1 MNTTPAIVTQAGA
14 ARLPRLA
21 LLSLCVVYVLA
32 GFVGRSGWK
41 FADMG
46 ALGYMAELA
55 WGQAD
60 WWRPTLAGI
69 PSEQGALLPY
79 WLGAWMLQAGGSG
92 LDSQWL
98 ARIPFILA
106 LGAAMA
112 AHWYGTYYLARSP
125 MAQPVAFAFGGEAN
139 TTDYARSIAD
149 GGLLAFIACLGLA
162 PMAHETSPEL
172 IQLAF
177 VALFLSGVSAL
188 PWRTERACVALVI
201 SLIGL
206 CISGAPTLAVIFG
219 LGALVFEVYQLFG
232 TEGQSSSPYRGRAG
246 MLVLLLSTLA
256 CASIATGLDLWRWKL
271 DSPLHLASPWQGY
284 TQLLLWFTWPAW
296 PLALWTLWVW
306 RRQLWSIQASRHLAL
321 PLLVVI
327 AVLIATWLMHS
338 SEHTLLLALP
348 AISSLAAFALP
359 TLKRQVASLIDWFT
373 LLFFTGWGLVLWV
386 HFIAMFTGVPPNPAI
401 NIARLAPGFEAQFS
415 WLALWVACVAT
426 VAWGMLVHWRV
437 GRNRPELWRSLVLP
451 AGGIA
456 WCWTLMMTMGISLFN
471 YTQSYDRWAA
481 LVAQQVEAPAC
492 VRSEQLNIGEIAAL
506 RWIGN
511 LPISAPTLSNDCAWL
526 LIPPG
531 PNQSLPAQIDTEL
544 WTAKALVMHPS
555 DSNIGVWV
563 LQRR

>member
-79 WLGAWMLQAGGSG
+79 WLGAWMLLAGGSD
-92 LDSQWL
+92 LEAQWL

-106 LGAAMA
+106 LGGAMA

-125 MAQPVAFAFGGEAN
+125 QAQPVAFAFGGEAR

-149 GGLLAFIACLGLA
+149 GGLLALIACLGLA
-162 PMAHETSPEL
+162 PTAHETSPEL

-177 VALFLSGVSAL
+177 VSLYLSGISAL
-188 PWRTERACVALVI
+188 PWRTQRACAALCV
-201 SLIGL
+201 SLVGL
-206 CISGAPTLAVIFG
+206 SISGAPSLAIIFG
-219 LGALVFEVYQLFG
+219 LGALVFELYPLILASSHQARPP
-232 TEGQSSSPYRGRAG
+232 QSRAG
-246 MLVLLLSTLA
+246 ILVLLLTTLT
-256 CASIATGLDLWRWKL
+256 CAGIASALDLWRWKL
-271 DSPLHLASPWQGY
+271 HAPLHLASPWQGY
-284 TQLLLWFTWPAW
+284 AQLLLWFTWPAW

-306 RRQLWSIQASRHLAL
+306 RRQLWSIHASRHLAL

-327 AVLIATWLMHS
+327 AVMAATWLMDS
-338 SEHTLLLALP
+338 SQHTLLLALP

-373 LLFFTGWGLVLWV
+373 LLFFTGWGIVLWV
-386 HFIAMFTGVPPNPAI
+386 HFVAMFTGFPPNPAI
-401 NIARLAPGFEAQFS
+401 NVARLAPGLEARFS
-415 WLALWVACVAT
+415 WLALWVACIAT
-426 VAWGMLVHWRV
+426 VGWGMLVLWRV
-437 GRNRPELWRSLVLP
+437 GRHRSELWRSLVLP

-456 WCWTLMMTMGISLFN
+456 WCWTLMMTMGISLFDF
-471 YTQSYDRWAA
+471 TQSYDRWAT
-481 LVAQQVEAPAC
+481 LVAREVSTPGC
-492 VRSEQLNIGEIAAL
+492 VRSERLNIGEIAAL
-506 RWIGN
+506 RWIGQ
-511 LPISAPTLSNDCAWL
+511 LPVSGPALTNDCPWL
-526 LIPPG
+526 LIPPDD
-531 PNQSLPAQIDTEL
+531 NRSIPANIDTEL
-544 WTAKALVMHPS
+544 WAPKALVLHPA

-563 LQRR
+563 LRRR

>member
-21 LLSLCVVYVLA
+21 LLCLCLVYALV

-55 WGQAD
+55 WGHAD

-79 WLGAWMLQAGGSG
+79 WLGAWMLQWGDRG
-92 LDSQWL
+92 LDAQWL

-125 MAQPVAFAFGGEAN
+125 RAQPLAFAFGGEAKS
-139 TTDYARSIAD
+139 TDYARSIAD

-162 PMAHETSPEL
+162 PLAHETSPEL

-177 VALFLSGVSAL
+177 VAIYLSGVSAL
-188 PWRTERACVALVI
+188 PLRPQRACLALII
-201 SLIGL
+201 SLMGL
-206 CISGAPTLAVIFG
+206 SISGAPALAVIFG
-219 LGALVFEVYQLFG
+219 LGALLFELYQLFFASDHAPN
-232 TEGQSSSPYRGRAG
+232 QYRGKAG
-246 MLVLLLSTLA
+246 MLVLLFSTLA
-256 CASIATGLDLWRWKL
+256 CSVIATTLGLWRWKL
-271 DSPLHLASPWQGY
+271 DAPLHLASPWQGY
-284 TQLLLWFTWPAW
+284 IELLLWFTWPAW

-306 RRQLWSIQASRHLAL
+306 RRQLWSIHASRHLAL
-321 PLLVVI
+321 PLLVLI
-327 AVLIATWLMHS
+327 AVLIATWFMHS

-386 HFIAMFTGVPPNPAI
+386 HFIAMFTGVPPNPAT
-401 NIARLAPGFEAQFS
+401 NISRLAPGLEAQFS
-415 WLALWVACVAT
+415 WLALAVACIST
-426 VAWGMLVHWRV
+426 IAWGKLVHWRV
-437 GRNRPELWRSLVLP
+437 GRHRRELWRSLVLP

-456 WCWTLMMTMGISLFN
+456 WCWTLMMTMGISLFD

-481 LVAQQVEAPAC
+481 LVAQQVNAPGC
-492 VRSEQLNIGEIAAL
+492 VRTEQLNTGEIAAL
-506 RWIGN
+506 RWIGK
-511 LPISAPTLSNDCAWL
+511 LPVSTPTLSSDCPWL
-526 LIPPG
+526 LIAPG
-531 PNQSLPAQIDTEL
+531 PNQSLPAQIDTSQ
-544 WTAKALVMHPS
+544 WTSKSLVLHPA
-555 DSNIGVWV
+555 DSSIGVWV

>member
-21 LLSLCVVYVLA
+21 LLSLCLVYVLA

-55 WGQAD
+55 WGHAD
-60 WWRPTLAGI
+60 WWHPSLAGMA
-69 PSEQGALLPY
+69 SEQGALLPY
-79 WLGAWMLQAGGSG
+79 WLGAWMLQWGGGG
-92 LDSQWL
+92 LEAQSL
-98 ARIPFILA
+98 ARIPFMLA

-125 MAQPVAFAFGGEAN
+125 RAQPVVFAFGGEAK

-172 IQLAF
+172 MQLAF

-188 PWRTERACVALVI
+188 PWRPLRACIAITL
-201 SLIGL
+201 SLLGL
-206 CISGAPTLAVIFG
+206 CISGAPTLALIFG
-219 LGALVFEVYQLFG
+219 LGAMVFELSQLFFTVDHTPG
-232 TEGQSSSPYRGRAG
+232 LYRGKAG
-246 MLVLLLSTLA
+246 VIVLLISTLA
-256 CASIATGLDLWRWKL
+256 CVAIASTLDLWRWKL
-271 DSPLHLASPWQGY
+271 DVPLHLASPWQGY
-284 TQLLLWFTWPAW
+284 TELLLWFLWPAW

-306 RRQLWSIQASRHLAL
+306 RRQLWSLHASRHLAL
-321 PLLVVI
+321 PLLVLLT
-327 AVLIATWLMHS
+327 VLVASWCMNS

-386 HFIAMFTGVPPNPAI
+386 HFIAMLTGIPANPAT

-415 WLALWVACVAT
+415 WLALCVAGIAT
-426 VAWGMLVHWRV
+426 VAWGRLVHWRV
-437 GRNRPELWRSLVLP
+437 GRHRGELWRSLVLP

-456 WCWTLMMTMGISLFN
+456 WCWTLMMSMGIALFD
-471 YTQSYDRWAA
+471 YTQSYDRWAP
-481 LVAQQVEAPAC
+481 LVAKHITTPGC
-492 VRSEQLNIGEIAAL
+492 VRAEQLNIGEIAAL
-506 RWIGN
+506 RWIGK
-511 LPISAPTLSNDCAWL
+511 LPIGTATLRNDCPWL
-526 LIPPG
+526 LVPPG
-531 PNQSLPAQIDTEL
+531 PKQSLPAHIDTAVWED
-544 WTAKALVMHPS
+544 KALVLHPA